1 MAVLP
6 TGLSEP
12 PRGYEIANSCRFN
25 DDDSAYLSR
34 TPASAGNRK
43 TWTWSGWVKKAAV
56 DAGQIPIFG
65 ARSDVSNRFMLYFN
79 DGTADDLNVYVNV
92 GGTATALRTN
102 AYYRDPAAS
111 LHIVLAM
118 DTTQATAANRLKL
131 YVNGTQITSFAQES
145 YPAQN
150 AESPVNNTV
159 AHYFADDTASDYLDG
174 YLSEVHFI
182 DGQALSPTNFGEFD
196 DTYTTWW
203 KPKSYTGTYGT
214 NGFYLD
220 FKNSASLG
228 NDVSGNNNDWTAT
241 NLAATDQMLDTPTNV
256 FATLNPLTN
265 HAGETLSEGNLKVAT
280 GSSQYGPSTSSIAVS
295 SGKYYCELTL
305 LSGAYTQFGCANS
318 SAALSTTTGLEASG
332 AEGFA
337 YCQNDGSFRYEGTT
351 VSGYGA
357 TWTTND
363 IIGMALNLD
372 DNQVTFYKNGVSQG
386 VRSITGGRSYVVG
399 ISDNNA
405 GGASTAVMNFGQDS
419 SFAGNKIAQGNA
431 DGNGYGDFY
440 YSPPSGYLALC
451 SQNLS
456 DSAVVPEGH
465 FNTVLYTGNGSTQS
479 ITGVGFQPDFVWV
492 KSRSIIASSNL
503 ADTIRGCGKILK
515 SDVTEIEYNW
525 CNQYSVQSFD
535 SDGFTLKGA
544 GQQSNQNAAT
554 YVAWN
559 WKMGGTGVSNTNG
572 TITSTVSANTSA
584 GMSVVKWNGTTY
596 SAGATVGHGLTSAPE
611 LILPKVLSRAGDN
624 WHSYHSALGGTKG
637 ILLNATNAASTDSG
651 FWNNTDPSS
660 SVITL
665 GTNNVFD
672 EDYIAYCFHSVE
684 GFSKIGSYT
693 GNGSADGPFV
703 NCGFRPAYVM
713 IKRTDTA
720 DSWGIQD
727 NLRDDDN
734 VVHKR
739 INVNSSGVEATNV
752 NVCDFTSNGFK
763 VRTSDT
769 QYNASGGTYIY
780 MAFAESEFKRSNGR

>member
-465 FNTVLYTGNGSTQS
+465 FNTVLYTGNGSNDYA
-479 ITGVGFQPDFVWV
+479 ITGVGFQPDFVWL

-584 GMSVVKWNGTTY
+584 GMSVVSYTGNGT
-596 SAGATVGHGLTSAPE
+596 AGATVGHGIGTPALVIIKNRTSGATDWPVFHKDATR
-611 LILPKVLSRAGDN
+611 LKLNTTDAD
-624 WHSYHSALGGTKG
+624 YGTYG
-637 ILLNATNAASTDSG
+637 VTFGATT
-651 FWNNTDPSS
+651 
-660 SVITL
+660 ITL
-665 GTNNVFD
+665 PSVDDLAWSASSNNYIMYVF
-672 EDYIAYCFHSVE
+672 EEIE

-703 NCGFRPAYVM
+703 YTGFRPAFILFKKTNTSEAWKIYHNKVAPYNPEKD
-713 IKRTDTA
+713 ILAPDLSDAEGVA
-720 DSWGIQD
+720 D
-727 NLRDDDN
+727 NE
-734 VVHKR
+734 V
-739 INVNSSGVEATNV
+739 
-752 NVCDFTSNGFK
+752 DFLSNGFK
-763 VRTSDT
+763 LRTSWNGMNGSSDD
-769 QYNASGGTYIY
+769 YIFL
-780 MAFAESEFKRSNGR
+780 AFAESEFKRSNGL